1 MFPKISLI
9 FDNKK
14 IDHIDHID
22 HIDRNENINI
32 KDLIKLLEIKKN
44 NDFQKHDN
52 FQKHDD
58 FQNNLFNINDYYF
71 TINGNLV
78 SSYENINNIIYNT
91 DKLINIECHRK
102 LKGGGGIIDIIMK
115 VVEIVFFPILLPIKY
130 IGEVFNFLIKLIM
143 WLLKFLLWL
152 IRFIL
157 WAVTDLLNPLNFLND
172 FFQTLMLIV
181 VSICRLPF
189 DIIGAL
195 FKIAINS
202 IGGWMQGF
210 WGWDMSGL
218 TKNDKNSKYFKS
230 FDRTKGQKTYITNA
244 NTVPFSIILG
254 TILCPPMGVFMD
266 MGTSGW
272 LNIIICCLLT
282 LLFYIPGLCY
292 ALLIIY
298 S

>member
-14 IDHIDHID
+14 IDQIDQIDHID
-22 HIDRNENINI
+22 HNENINI

-44 NDFQKHDN
+44 ND

-91 DKLINIECHRK
+91 DKSINIECHRK

-130 IGEVFNFLIKLIM
+130 VGEVFNFLIKLIM

>member
-1 MFPKISLI
+1 MFSKISLI
-9 FDNKK
+9 VDNKK
-14 IDHIDHID
+14 IDQIDQIDQIDH
-22 HIDRNENINI
+22 NENINI

-44 NDFQKHDN
+44 ND

-130 IGEVFNFLIKLIM
+130 VGEVFNFLIKLIM

>member
-1 MFPKISLI
+1 MFSKISLI

-14 IDHIDHID
+14 IDQIDQIDQIDH
-22 HIDRNENINI
+22 NENINI

-44 NDFQKHDN
+44 ND

-130 IGEVFNFLIKLIM
+130 VGEVFNFLIKLIM

>member
-1 MFPKISLI
+1 MFSKISLI

-14 IDHIDHID
+14 IDQIDQIDQIDH
-22 HIDRNENINI
+22 NENINI

-44 NDFQKHDN
+44 ND

-130 IGEVFNFLIKLIM
+130 VGEVFNFLIKLIM

-157 WAVTDLLNPLNFLND
+157 WAVTDLLNPLNFL
-172 FFQTLMLIV
+172 
-181 VSICRLPF
+181 R
-189 DIIGAL
+189 
-195 FKIAINS
+195 
-202 IGGWMQGF
+202 
-210 WGWDMSGL
+210 
-218 TKNDKNSKYFKS
+218 
-230 FDRTKGQKTYITNA
+230 
-244 NTVPFSIILG
+244 
-254 TILCPPMGVFMD
+254 
-266 MGTSGW
+266 
-272 LNIIICCLLT
+272 
-282 LLFYIPGLCY
+282 
-292 ALLIIY
+292 
-298 S
+298 

>member
-1 MFPKISLI
+1 MFSKISLI

-14 IDHIDHID
+14 IDQIDQIDQIDH
-22 HIDRNENINI
+22 NENINI

-130 IGEVFNFLIKLIM
+130 VGEVFNFLIKLIM

>member
-1 MFPKISLI
+1 MFSKISLI

-14 IDHIDHID
+14 IDQIDQIDQIDH
-22 HIDRNENINI
+22 NENINI

-44 NDFQKHDN
+44 ND

-195 FKIAINS
+195 FKIAINT